1 MIRILASDG
10 MEQSAALELER
21 LGCEVVQQFYAPED
35 LLAQV
40 REFDALV
47 VRSATKVRVP
57 AIDSALETGRLKVI
71 IRGGVG
77 IDNIDA
83 AYAREKGIEV
93 RNTPSAS
100 SASVAELAIG
110 HMFCLARHIH
120 EANVTMRQGKWEKKK
135 YDGIEL
141 AGKTLGL
148 IGLGRIGRC
157 VAAMASALG
166 MNVIYTNRTGHKPE
180 NEPFRYMELDKLL
193 AESDFISL
201 HMPKAEKPLIT
212 SAEIAKMKDGVY
224 LVNTAR
230 GNLIDESDL
239 IAALDSG
246 KVAAAAIDV
255 YAEEP
260 TKNEKLYTHP
270 KISLTP
276 HIGAQTAEA
285 QTRIGEEVVAIIK
298 AKFGL

>member
-35 LLAQV
+35 LLLQV

-260 TKNEKLYTHP
+260 TKNERLYTHP

>member
-298 AKFGL
+298 AKFQI